1 MDRIIVYVDDAAYAR
16 PQLTPMLGT
25 GQHTRWELVACPAHL
40 TRHARRWISHSA
52 LEKWRNEWSQRL
64 LADITPLLRNAGH
77 TVTLHV
83 AHGTLVDMTRRLTG
97 GDPSTRVLD
106 ARRPRF
112 GQDLEPIV
120 SGQAVTPSSRWAVPG
135 SVATLGAVLVL
146 ASE

>member
-1 MDRIIVYVDDAAYAR
+1 MKEIENIRA
-16 PQLTPMLGT
+16 
-25 GQHTRWELVACPAHL
+25 
-40 TRHARRWISHSA
+40 A